1 MADKPIPTPDE
12 LRQLLKYEPETG
24 KLFWKERPVWMFAE
38 SKLGAK
44 AQCDTWNSRRA
55 GTEAFTAIS
64 VNGYR
69 RGRVLKVNQQAHR
82 VIWAIVTGAWPA
94 QDIDHINRDRTDN
107 RFCNLR
113 EVSRSQNLCN
123 SSANKN
129 STSRFIGVSKRS
141 RDNRWIAQVKCN
153 GTQRFLGSFDDEEAA
168 ARAYDAGALELQG
181 EFASLN
187 FPR

>member
-1 MADKPIPTPDE
+1 MAKAPLPTPEE
-12 LRQLLKYEPETG
+12 LRQLLSYDPETG
-24 KLFWKERPVWMFAE
+24 KLFWKSRPFTMFGDDEQA
-38 SKLGAK
+38 AK
-44 AQCDTWNSRRA
+44 AQCAKWNSRRA
-55 GTEAFTAIS
+55 GKEAFTAIS

-113 EVSRSQNLCN
+113 EVSRSQNLSN
-123 SSANKN
+123 TSANKN
-129 STSRFIGVSKRS
+129 STSIFIGVSKRS

-168 ARAYDAGALELQG
+168 ARAYDAGALVLQG

-187 FPR
+187 FPQ